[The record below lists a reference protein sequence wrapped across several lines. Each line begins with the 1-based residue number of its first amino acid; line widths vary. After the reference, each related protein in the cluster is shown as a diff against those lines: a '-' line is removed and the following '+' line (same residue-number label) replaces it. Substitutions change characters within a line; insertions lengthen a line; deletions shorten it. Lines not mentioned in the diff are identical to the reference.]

1 MSSQAMARLRS
12 DPVKRAR
19 ERALRRAREAAAKV
33 IVQRH
38 RGEYE
43 LVVEE
48 LKVRLGL

>member
-1 MSSQAMARLRS
+1 MARLRS

-19 ERALRRAREAAAKV
+19 ERALRRVREVAV
-33 IVQRH
+33 RVVVERH

-48 LKVRLGL
+48 LRGRLGL